1 MRLTELRAGYRLR
14 MDEIEREQ
22 KREAEQQPVREAGGG
37 EAEGFE
43 ESEKLLRD
51 RAEHRDPAG
60 NPKYDAP
67 EPEEGS
73 DPSVY
78 GEADH
83 VEASEDA
90 APQQGEPE

>member
-1 MRLTELRAGYRLR
+1 MRLTRFPAGYRLR
-14 MDEIEREQ
+14 MDDIEREE

-43 ESEKLLRD
+43 ESEKLLRE
-51 RAEHRDPAG
+51 RAEHREAGG

-67 EPEEGS
+67 EPEEGG
-73 DPSVY
+73 DPGVY

-83 VEASEDA
+83 AESSEDA
-90 APQQGEPE
+90 GEQQEQQE